1 MTVGTSPT
9 QLVKLKHYPESS
21 DSDHYPLILSIPS
34 TGIAPSKL
42 FRFEPS
48 WLQHED
54 LLFRFEPSWLQ
65 HEDLYAN
72 MEYWWN
78 ETPLEGNL
86 AKGWIKKITRV
97 RRKLKG

>member
-54 LLFRFEPSWLQ
+54 L
-65 HEDLYAN
+65 YAN